1 MKIKTM
7 CTLLSASVFVSA
19 CATTSGEHSHI
30 RGSVVT
36 LDSPQEAHVCLGQT
50 EIKPG
55 DKLAVYESVC
65 KSEMDLGERKPI
77 KKTTCDKVP
86 RGQAEVTESL
96 GEHFAKVRSLGDLK
110 FKEGF
115 IVEKTM
121 N

>member
-7 CTLLSASVFVSA
+7 CTLLSATLFISA
-19 CATTSGEHSHI
+19 CATTSVQHSHI

-50 EIKPG
+50 EIKSG
-55 DKLAVYESVC
+55 DKLNVYESVC
-65 KSEMDLGERKPI
+65 RSEMDLGGRKPI
-77 KKTTCDKVP
+77 KKKICDKIP
-86 RGQAEVTESL
+86 RGQAEVIESL
-96 GEHFAKVRSLGDLK
+96 GEHFAKVRSLDGLV

-115 IVEKTM
+115 IVEKTI